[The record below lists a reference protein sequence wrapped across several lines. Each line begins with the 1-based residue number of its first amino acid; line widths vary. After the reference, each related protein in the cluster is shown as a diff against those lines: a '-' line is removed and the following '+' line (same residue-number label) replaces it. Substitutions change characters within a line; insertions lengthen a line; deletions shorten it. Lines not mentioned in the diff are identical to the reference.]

1 MQTIRRNRAKLPA
14 HSLIASL
21 LLAWACGPAF
31 GAKDDFETAT
41 TSNYNATTETTTS
54 SANRAASIRA
64 NDIESATEL
73 LLQGKWLY
81 ERDVTK
87 LGGYQYCGQ
96 SVALANRGE
105 LRRSIRE
112 ASKALYLGK
121 RGHDRK
127 MRGYAYRDLAYA
139 YSLAGNLYWAEDY
152 AEKAIKDSLGDR
164 KVKGPAN
171 KVLGDVALRQDR
183 PKDALKFYKRAL
195 SLLGDRNGT
204 ITASMANAYL
214 AMGEID
220 KAQELFNKAV
230 QEGGGLLA
238 NKGLADAALAAGRF
252 NDAEALYAKSLTFGG
267 GKYHEM
273 WAYAGVGKARQAQGD
288 KNGAIE
294 SYLKAIEL
302 AGVLRAQFR
311 SEEFKTGFFSDTQT
325 IFNET
330 IDLLMAAN
338 RSDEAFDVSERSRA
352 RALLDMIRNR
362 VIASQG
368 IDAFADAQT
377 NTVSTAELR
386 KILPTNSAIVS
397 FHVTEKAIYSWV
409 VRNDG
414 ASATNLDAAADN
426 VSQLSLQFR
435 ESVRLRN
442 ASVQDQAKELFDKLI
457 RPLSFRTGE
466 SIVFVP
472 HGPLHYVPFQ
482 ALHDGNSYLIE
493 SHAMQYAPSASV
505 YSSLLKRKAS
515 KTLRLL
521 ALGNPSA
528 ASSNLLNLPGAEQE
542 VQQIGKLFSDST
554 VLVRDEATK
563 DRLFQAAPTSQIVHV
578 AAHVSTPE

>member
-1 MQTIRRNRAKLPA
+1 
-14 HSLIASL
+14 
-21 LLAWACGPAF
+21 
-31 GAKDDFETAT
+31 
-41 TSNYNATTETTTS
+41 
-54 SANRAASIRA
+54 
-64 NDIESATEL
+64 
-73 LLQGKWLY
+73 
-81 ERDVTK
+81 
-87 LGGYQYCGQ
+87 
-96 SVALANRGE
+96 
-105 LRRSIRE
+105 
-112 ASKALYLGK
+112 
-121 RGHDRK
+121 
-127 MRGYAYRDLAYA
+127 
-139 YSLAGNLYWAEDY
+139 
-152 AEKAIKDSLGDR
+152 
-164 KVKGPAN
+164 
-171 KVLGDVALRQDR
+171 
-183 PKDALKFYKRAL
+183 
-195 SLLGDRNGT
+195 
-204 ITASMANAYL
+204 MANAYL

-386 KILPTNSAIVS
+386 KILPTKLGHRKLPRNGKRPSTRGWFATMGICDQLGCCSRQRVTTFTTVS
-397 FHVTEKAIYSWV
+397 
-409 VRNDG
+409 
-414 ASATNLDAAADN
+414 
-426 VSQLSLQFR
+426 
-435 ESVRLRN
+435 
-442 ASVQDQAKELFDKLI
+442 
-457 RPLSFRTGE
+457 
-466 SIVFVP
+466 
-472 HGPLHYVPFQ
+472 
-482 ALHDGNSYLIE
+482 
-493 SHAMQYAPSASV
+493 
-505 YSSLLKRKAS
+505 
-515 KTLRLL
+515 
-521 ALGNPSA
+521 
-528 ASSNLLNLPGAEQE
+528 
-542 VQQIGKLFSDST
+542 
-554 VLVRDEATK
+554 
-563 DRLFQAAPTSQIVHV
+563 
-578 AAHVSTPE
+578 